1 MSLFD
6 LFRKKSAQETVPYK
20 QESCNFI
27 YDLLFC
33 DDITLFKTASDTF
46 YPPNVLLSNN
56 PDPNELTVIA
66 NDASLETRYRIL
78 AYNLLLSRNIAPG
91 KKELLGIVFEVSMPQ
106 GLDVLAAYIDGRVRY
121 ISHSEKMVI
130 VEATTDESD
139 GLVEKLFNAGTKVIQ
154 KIGPSTKRRKPFP
167 PIGNVRTTFL
177 VSDGIYLK
185 EGPFEVLQRDPIGGP
200 LLIAAVN
207 LLRHVTEKM
216 NRAQS

>member
-27 YDLLFC
+27 YNLLFC
-33 DDITLFKTASDTF
+33 DDITLYKTANDTF
-46 YPPNVLLSNN
+46 YPLDVLLSNN
-56 PDPNELTVIA
+56 PDPKELTIIA
-66 NDASLETRYRIL
+66 NDTSLETRCRIL
-78 AYNLLLSRNIAPG
+78 AYNLLLSKNIASG
-91 KKELLGIVFEVSMPQ
+91 KKELLGIVFEVSMSQ

-154 KIGPSTKRRKPFP
+154 KIRPSTKQRKPFP
-167 PIGNVRTTFL
+167 SIGNVRTTFL
-177 VSDGIYLK
+177 VSDGTYSK
-185 EGPFEVLQRDPIGGP
+185 DGPFEVLQRDPIGGP
-200 LLIAAVN
+200 LLAAAVN

-216 NRAQS
+216 KGTHS